1 MNFKPL
7 GKRVLVQRKEAE
19 EKTASGIILV
29 DSAKEKTAS
38 GIILVDSAKEKPN
51 TAIVKAVGSEVTE
64 LNEGD
69 TVVFEQFRGTELSL
83 QGEDYLVLDLENIIG
98 VM

>member
-7 GKRVLVQRKEAE
+7 GKRVLVERTEVE
-19 EKTASGIILV
+19 
-29 DSAKEKTAS
+29 EKTAS

-51 TAIVKAVGSEVTE
+51 TAVVKSIGGDVTE
-64 LNEGD
+64 LKVGD
-69 TVVFEQFRGTELSL
+69 TIVFEQYRGTEFTLE
-83 QGEDYLVLDLENIIG
+83 GEDYLVLELENIIG

>member
-7 GKRVLVQRKEAE
+7 GKRVLVQRTQAE
-19 EKTASGIILV
+19 
-29 DSAKEKTAS
+29 EKTAS

-51 TAIVKAVGSEVTE
+51 TAVVKAIGTDVTE
-64 LNEGD
+64 LKEGD
-69 TVVFEQFRGTELSL
+69 TIVFEQYRGTEFTLE
-83 QGEDYLVLDLENIIG
+83 GEDYLVLEIENIIG

>member
-7 GKRVLVQRKEAE
+7 GKRVLVERKAVE
-19 EKTASGIILV
+19 S
-29 DSAKEKTAS
+29 KTAS

-51 TAIVKAVGSEVTE
+51 TAEVKAIGSEVTE
-64 LNEGD
+64 LKVGD
-69 TVVFEQFRGTELSL
+69 TIVFEQFRGTEFTLD
-83 QGEDYLVLDLENIIG
+83 GEDYLVLEVENIIG

>member
-7 GKRVLVQRKEAE
+7 GKRVLVERTEIE
-19 EKTASGIILV
+19 T
-29 DSAKEKTAS
+29 KTAS

-64 LNEGD
+64 LKEGD
-69 TVVFEQFRGTELSL
+69 TIVFEQYRGTEFTLE
-83 QGEDYLVLDLENIIG
+83 GEDYLILDIENIIG

>member
-7 GKRVLVQRKEAE
+7 GKRVLVERTEVE
-19 EKTASGIILV
+19 
-29 DSAKEKTAS
+29 EKTAS

-64 LNEGD
+64 LKEGD
-69 TVVFEQFRGTELSL
+69 TIVFEQFRGTEFTLN
-83 QGEDYLVLDLENIIG
+83 GEDFLVLDIENIIG

>member
-7 GKRVLVQRKEAE
+7 GKRVLVQRTEVE
-19 EKTASGIILV
+19 
-29 DSAKEKTAS
+29 EKTAS

-64 LNEGD
+64 LKEGD
-69 TVVFEQFRGTELSL
+69 TIVFEQFRGSEFTLN
-83 QGEDYLVLDLENIIG
+83 GEDYLVLDIENIIG

>member
-1 MNFKPL
+1 MAFKPL
-7 GKRVLVQRKEAE
+7 GKRVLVQRTEVE
-19 EKTASGIILV
+19 
-29 DSAKEKTAS
+29 EKTAS

-51 TAIVKAVGSEVTE
+51 TAVVKAVGSEVTE
-64 LNEGD
+64 LKEGD

-83 QGEDYLVLDLENIIG
+83 QGEDYLVLELENIIG

>member
-7 GKRVLVQRKEAE
+7 GKRVLVQRTEVE
-19 EKTASGIILV
+19 
-29 DSAKEKTAS
+29 EKTAS

-51 TAIVKAVGSEVTE
+51 TAIVKAIGSEVTE
-64 LNEGD
+64 LKEGD
-69 TVVFEQFRGTELSL
+69 TIVFEQFRGTEFTLD
-83 QGEDYLVLDLENIIG
+83 GEDYLVLDIENIIG

>member
-7 GKRVLVQRKEAE
+7 GKRVLVERTEVE
-19 EKTASGIILV
+19 
-29 DSAKEKTAS
+29 EKTAS

-64 LNEGD
+64 LKEGD
-69 TVVFEQFRGTELSL
+69 TIVFEQYRGTELSL
-83 QGEDYLVLDLENIIG
+83 SGEDYLVLDIENVIG

>member
-7 GKRVLVQRKEAE
+7 GKRVLVQRTEVE
-19 EKTASGIILV
+19 
-29 DSAKEKTAS
+29 EKTAS

-51 TAIVKAVGSEVTE
+51 TAKVEAVGSEVTE
-64 LNEGD
+64 LAVGD
-69 TVVFEQFRGTELSL
+69 TIVFEQFRGTELSL
-83 QGEDYLVLDLENIIG
+83 EGEDYLVLDIENVIG

>member
-7 GKRVLVQRKEAE
+7 GKRVLVQIKEAE

-29 DSAKEKTAS
+29 DSAKEK
-38 GIILVDSAKEKPN
+38 PN
-51 TAIVKAVGSEVTE
+51 TAEVKAVGSEVSE
-64 LNEGD
+64 VKVGD
-69 TVVFEQFRGTELSL
+69 IVVFEQYRGTELSL
-83 QGEDYLVLDLENIIG
+83 EGEDYLVLDLENVMG

>member
-7 GKRVLVQRKEAE
+7 GKRVLAQRTEVE
-19 EKTASGIILV
+19 
-29 DSAKEKTAS
+29 EKTAS

-51 TAIVKAVGSEVTE
+51 TAKVIAVGSEVSE
-64 LNEGD
+64 LKEGD
-69 TVVFEQFRGTELSL
+69 IIVFEQYRGSELSL
-83 QGEDYLVLDLENIIG
+83 EGEDYLVLDIENIIG

>member
-7 GKRVLVQRKEAE
+7 GKRVLVQRTEVE
-19 EKTASGIILV
+19 
-29 DSAKEKTAS
+29 EKTAS

-51 TAIVKAVGSEVTE
+51 TAKVIAVGSEVTE
-64 LNEGD
+64 LKKD
-69 TVVFEQFRGTELSL
+69 DVVVFEQFRGTELSL
-83 QGEDYLVLDLENIIG
+83 EGEDYLVLDVENIIG

>member
-1 MNFKPL
+1 MNFRPL

-29 DSAKEKTAS
+29 DSAKEK
-38 GIILVDSAKEKPN
+38 PN
-51 TAIVKAVGSEVTE
+51 TAEVKAIGSEVSE
-64 LNEGD
+64 LKVGD
-69 TVVFEQFRGTELSL
+69 TVLFEQYRGTDFSL
-83 QGEDYLVLDLENIIG
+83 DGEDYLILDIENIIG

>member
-7 GKRVLVQRKEAE
+7 GERVL
-19 EKTASGIILV
+19 
-29 DSAKEKTAS
+29 AKRTEVEEKTAS

-51 TAIVKAVGSEVTE
+51 TATVVAIGTKIEDIKV
-64 LNEGD
+64 GD
-69 TVVFEQFRGTELSL
+69 TIVFEQYRGTEFELE
-83 QGEDYLVLDLENIIG
+83 GEDYLILNLENIIG

>member
-7 GKRVLVQRKEAE
+7 GKRVLVERTEVE
-19 EKTASGIILV
+19 
-29 DSAKEKTAS
+29 EKTAS

-51 TAIVKAVGSEVTE
+51 TAIVKAIGTEVTE
-64 LNEGD
+64 LKEGD
-69 TVVFEQFRGTELSL
+69 TIVFEQFRGTEFTLN
-83 QGEDYLVLDLENIIG
+83 GEDFLVLDIENIIG

>member
-7 GKRVLVQRKEAE
+7 GKRVLVKRTEVE
-19 EKTASGIILV
+19 
-29 DSAKEKTAS
+29 EKTAS

-64 LNEGD
+64 LKEGD
-69 TVVFEQFRGTELSL
+69 TIVFEQYRGTEFTLE
-83 QGEDYLVLDLENIIG
+83 GEDYLVLDIENIIG

>member
-7 GKRVLVQRKEAE
+7 GKRVLVKRTEVE
-19 EKTASGIILV
+19 
-29 DSAKEKTAS
+29 EKTAS

-51 TAIVKAVGSEVTE
+51 TAIVKAIGSEVTE
-64 LNEGD
+64 LKEGD
-69 TVVFEQFRGTELSL
+69 TIVFEQFRGTELSL
-83 QGEDYLVLDLENIIG
+83 EGEDYLVLDIENIIG

>member
-7 GKRVLVQRKEAE
+7 GKRVLAQRTEVE
-19 EKTASGIILV
+19 
-29 DSAKEKTAS
+29 EKTAS

-51 TAIVKAVGSEVTE
+51 TAKVVAVGSEVSE
-64 LNEGD
+64 LKEGD
-69 TVVFEQFRGTELSL
+69 IIVFEQFRGTELSL
-83 QGEDYLVLDLENIIG
+83 EGEDYLVLDIENVIG